1 MTQPDI
7 KALLRL
13 ARIDISPEE
22 ETALAADSEKIL
34 EFVEQIQKAHGEAG
48 SAEPLGHSPT
58 GEPTLGIPFNVFR
71 DDVNPHESG
80 IYTEAIL
87 AQAPER
93 EGDYVKVKKI
103 L

>member
-1 MTQPDI
+1 MTKPDI

-13 ARIDISPEE
+13 ARIDISTEE
-22 ETALAADSEKIL
+22 EEKLAKDSENIL

-48 SAEPLGHSPT
+48 RAEPSVGTPH
-58 GEPTLGIPFNVFR
+58 NVFR

-80 IYTEAIL
+80 IYTDAIL
-87 AQAPER
+87 ANAPTR
-93 EGDYVKVKKI
+93 EGNYVRVKKI